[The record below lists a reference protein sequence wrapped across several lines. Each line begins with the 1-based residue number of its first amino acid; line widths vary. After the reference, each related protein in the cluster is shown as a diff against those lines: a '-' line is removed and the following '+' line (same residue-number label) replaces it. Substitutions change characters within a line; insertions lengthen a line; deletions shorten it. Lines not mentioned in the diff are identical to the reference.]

1 MPRSRGSNNRPA
13 PDGQH
18 AKPKMPTVVV
28 AALFRLSPTTF
39 NEWLAAVRPKAW
51 GPPQTVPRWQS
62 VTRRRGR
69 SDPALFG
76 VQTARESCMTT
87 FETGDDAASSE
98 GAVTV
103 AETGSGTYTQQ
114 ITARH
119 HRLVSDEPQ
128 PIGADAGPTPYHLL
142 LAGLGACTSMTVR
155 MYANRKGWPLKRV
168 RVTLRHS
175 RIHAKDCADCET
187 SSGWIDH
194 IDRDVELAGNLD
206 DTQRQ
211 RLLHIAERCP
221 VHQTLTSEVHIATSL
236 R

>member
-1 MPRSRGSNNRPA
+1 
-13 PDGQH
+13 
-18 AKPKMPTVVV
+18 
-28 AALFRLSPTTF
+28 
-39 NEWLAAVRPKAW
+39 
-51 GPPQTVPRWQS
+51 
-62 VTRRRGR
+62 
-69 SDPALFG
+69 
-76 VQTARESCMTT
+76 MTT
-87 FETGDDAASSE
+87 HETGPAAASSE

-103 AETGSGTYTQQ
+103 TETGSGTYTQQ
-114 ITARH
+114 ITVGH

-128 PIGADAGPTPYHLL
+128 PIGDDAGPTPYDLV

-155 MYANRKGWPLKRV
+155 MYADRKGWPLERV

-187 SSGWIDH
+187 SAGWVDH
-194 IDRDVELAGNLD
+194 IDRDIELAGALD

-221 VHQTLTSEVHIATSL
+221 VHQTLTSEVHIGTSL